1 MAALAKQTLSAGD
14 IKELPKAHVE
24 SVAHETFKVS
34 KLTVQPGWK
43 WSECIKPLV
52 GTDSCQVAHSGV
64 VTEGS
69 MTVKMDDG
77 TEMTFNAVRSPP
89 SLKLS
94 FSILTTTRSPSL
106 STQGL
111 PTSLACT
118 CFR

>member
-14 IKELPKAHVE
+14 IKDLPKAHVE

-77 TEMTFNAVRSPP
+77 TEMTFNA
-89 SLKLS
+89 
-94 FSILTTTRSPSL
+94 
-106 STQGL
+106 GE
-111 PTSLACT
+111 
-118 CFR
+118 